1 MSMEGVV
8 HITEDQLANAC
19 RAIASAINPATPEI
33 IERIG
38 VCECRMDKT
47 RTLFHRLKIRLSRKY
62 RVWPVPGNHL
72 SQLMDPSEFMR
83 KYTVVE
89 AFKPEGGQ

>member
-8 HITEDQLANAC
+8 HITDTQLAHAC
-19 RAIASAINPATPEI
+19 RAIASAAESSTPET

-38 VCECRMDKT
+38 VCEFRMDKT

-62 RVWPVPGNHL
+62 RVWPVPGNHV

-83 KYTVVE
+83 QYRVVE
-89 AFKPEGGQ
+89 SFKPEGGK

>member
-1 MSMEGVV
+1 MSIEGVV
-8 HITEDQLANAC
+8 QITEAELANAC
-19 RAIASAINPATPEI
+19 RAIASATQET

-83 KYTVVE
+83 KYVVIE
-89 AFKPEGGQ
+89 AFKPEDGQ